1 MLNPISNNCNSY
13 LKLLSLKAV
22 NFLKAFYKSEDAHV
36 GVMFG
41 FSIIPLATAV
51 GMSVDYSS
59 AINSKTRIQAAL
71 DSAALAGG
79 RMLQTSGSVS
89 EAEAAAIRHFNAAI
103 GDSINASLI
112 VDSINPET
120 GTVKLSGKSDVPT
133 SFTGIIGV
141 NSIEVTSST
150 EAVLAVGDKDIEISM
165 MLDVTGSM
173 GGSKIRDMK
182 LAAKDLV
189 QIILQGNRASQK
201 QARIALIPFSES
213 VNVRRYAEEVANAA
227 SATTKFR
234 DNRGRNKTWKVAKA
248 CVSERTG
255 SEAFTDARP
264 NGRNKID
271 TLYTSN
277 GTCKP
282 NNELVPLTDS
292 QSSLESAID
301 GMSATGLTAGHLG
314 TAWAWYTLSPNW
326 RTVWP
331 PKSRPGAYNPDSV
344 DKIAILMTDGEYN
357 TQYYNGVMT
366 RYQQRGTKSPN
377 GTSDEQADQLCVN
390 MKKSGL
396 TVYTIGFELD
406 SRKAKETLKECAT
419 SKEHY
424 FLAEDGDKLR
434 EVFREIAFQISNLRI
449 SK

>member
-1 MLNPISNNCNSY
+1 MRNPIIELYLSY
-13 LKLLSLKAV
+13 LKQIFITSCRLFHKFRS
-22 NFLKAFYKSEDAHV
+22 SEDGHV

-41 FSIIPLATAV
+41 FSLIPLITAM
-51 GMSVDYSS
+51 GMSIDYSS
-59 AINSKTRIQAAL
+59 AINAKTRIQAAL

-79 RMLQTSGSVS
+79 RMLQTTGSAS
-89 EAEAAAIRHFNAAI
+89 EAEAAALKHFNASV
-103 GDSINASLI
+103 GNS
-112 VDSINPET
+112 VDATLTVDGIDPIQ
-120 GTVKLSGKSDVPT
+120 GTIKLSGVANVPT
-133 SFTGIIGV
+133 TFTSIIGV
-141 NSIEVTSST
+141 DNIKVVSST

-173 GGSKIRDMK
+173 SGSKIRDMK

-189 QIILQGNRASQK
+189 QIIMQGNRASQK
-201 QARIALIPFSES
+201 VARIALIPFSES

-227 SATTKFR
+227 SATTKFK
-234 DNRGRNKTWKVAKA
+234 DNRGRNKIWKVAKA

-277 GTCKP
+277 GSCKP
-282 NNELVPLTDS
+282 SNELVPLTDS
-292 QSSLESAID
+292 QSTLDSAIE
-301 GMSATGLTAGHLG
+301 GLSATGLTAGQLG

-331 PKSRPGAYNPDSV
+331 PKSRPGPYDPESV

-357 TQYYNGVMT
+357 TEYYKGVMT
-366 RYQQRGTKSPN
+366 RYQQRGTSSPN
-377 GTSDEQADQLCVN
+377 GSSDDQADKLCVN

-396 TVYTIGFELD
+396 TVYTIGFELN
-406 SRKAKETLKECAT
+406 SRKAKETLKDCAST
-419 SKEHY
+419 EDHY
-424 FLAEDGDKLR
+424 FLAEDGDRLR